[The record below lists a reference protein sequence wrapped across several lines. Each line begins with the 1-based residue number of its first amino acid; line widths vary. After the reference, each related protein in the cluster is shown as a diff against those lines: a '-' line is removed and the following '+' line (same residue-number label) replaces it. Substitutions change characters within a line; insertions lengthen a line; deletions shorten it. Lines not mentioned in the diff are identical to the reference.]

1 MDRALVVIEADEAT
15 KDLVREA
22 GELAGGVDAELVL
35 VHVTGEAEYEERRS
49 DLESITEL
57 DVSYGI
63 EKAKDGAAQFANDIG
78 REVLSDVDVEWDAIG
93 RVGVKGDTVLSTAQ
107 SLDCDHIFI
116 AGEKRSPAGKAV
128 FGDVTQKVI
137 LEFDGAVT
145 VVTV

>member
-1 MDRALVVIEADEAT
+1 MDRALAVVEADEAT

-22 GELAGGVDAELVL
+22 GELAGGVGAELVL
-35 VHVTGEAEYEERRS
+35 VHVTGEDEYEERRS

-63 EKAKDGAAQFANDIG
+63 EKAKDGAAQFASDIG

-93 RVGVKGDTVLSTAQ
+93 RVGMKGDTVLSTAE
-107 SLDCDHIFI
+107 SLDCDHVFI

-128 FGDVTQKVI
+128 FGDVTQEVI